1 MKSSESSPP
10 ARRSSIAYLGD
21 NARREEDKSSR
32 SAYDVGT
39 SVARHGLPSL
49 SILLVGKL
57 WVASVS
63 PLIEV
68 SRLISGWPDWLSIL
82 VASWPSYG
90 IVSIAVDR
98 GAATS
103 LSRAAGGA
111 SVVPQVR
118 ESTA

>member
-1 MKSSESSPP
+1 MTSSESSRP
-10 ARRSSIAYLGD
+10 ARRLSIAYLGD

-57 WVASVS
+57 WVASV
-63 PLIEV
+63 
-68 SRLISGWPDWLSIL
+68 SGWPDWLSIL